1 MRREGFQLG
10 SPARDEKA
18 EHCASDTGSNSE
30 MRCCCGNL
38 LARLVAGILEVK
50 CRRCKRTIALS
61 VVVDSP
67 ETAGKGT

>member
-1 MRREGFQLG
+1 MRREGLQLG
-10 SPARDEKA
+10 SPASDEEA
-18 EHCASDTGSNSE
+18 EHCASNREANSE

-38 LARLVAGILEVK
+38 LARLVAGIVEVK

-61 VVVDSP
+61 VVVDPP

>member
-1 MRREGFQLG
+1 MRREGLDFG
-10 SPARDEKA
+10 SPARDEEA
-18 EHCASDTGSNSE
+18 EHCASNTGSNSE

-61 VVVDSP
+61 VVVDPP